1 MGQICILHFENMLPP
16 FAKLHLVSARA
27 TAGACELLQR
37 FVVLFGFNWR
47 SFSRKKLRRFDQ
59 VWMKFYILN
68 MSLRADTDGKM
79 RCMCEICI
87 HEYIS
92 TKLVISV
99 IFEVSSV
106 LRNFSTLPVSCPGN
120 SGTVDSSVLIM
131 KNMTWDICTKTLT
144 KSSQLYLLQDIQR
157 IMHTTCPWLCLDVV
171 WYKSLYINRDQSK
184 YAPSQ
189 WETSLQCNDVS
200 HWLGANL
207 DWSLYIFHISFT
219 GYVTVPKIGD

>member
-1 MGQICILHFENMLPP
+1 MTMLRAANPSANPSGTLQNFFRDIHKISGTFFHDNFMGQICILHFENMLPP

-37 FVVLFGFNWR
+37 FVALFGFNWR

-120 SGTVDSSVLIM
+120 SGTVGSSVCCIGVVCWASLGRGQIVMSKLSLCSGLI
-131 KNMTWDICTKTLT
+131 LT
-144 KSSQLYLLQDIQR
+144 IPPQPL
-157 IMHTTCPWLCLDVV
+157 
-171 WYKSLYINRDQSK
+171 
-184 YAPSQ
+184 
-189 WETSLQCNDVS
+189 
-200 HWLGANL
+200 
-207 DWSLYIFHISFT
+207 
-219 GYVTVPKIGD
+219 

>member
-1 MGQICILHFENMLPP
+1 MP
-16 FAKLHLVSARA
+16 FSPALVSSRFWTRLSQTPALIPQSQSRLVPAMFLIVSARA

-37 FVVLFGFNWR
+37 FVALFVFNWR
-47 SFSRKKLRRFDQ
+47 SFSRKKLWRFDQ

-68 MSLRADTDGKM
+68 MSFRADADEKM

-120 SGTVDSSVLIM
+120 SGTVGSSGSM
-131 KNMTWDICTKTLT
+131 KKT
-144 KSSQLYLLQDIQR
+144 
-157 IMHTTCPWLCLDVV
+157 
-171 WYKSLYINRDQSK
+171 
-184 YAPSQ
+184 
-189 WETSLQCNDVS
+189 
-200 HWLGANL
+200 
-207 DWSLYIFHISFT
+207 
-219 GYVTVPKIGD
+219 